1 MATLD
6 RRYYYL
12 PRRAVNAAV
21 LGLVLLVALGG
32 LAAWATAER
41 WLPEV
46 ARVLDVDVPVADPDA
61 LVVNAAGQS
70 AEVDRRL
77 ARLVAERPGRV
88 IVLLGSP
95 FTSDVLVPERTSGRL
110 RSLAG
115 FGVPRSAIVELYEG
129 ETLYQ
134 SLEALRGAARARG
147 WRSVVNYGTSPGTR
161 RVYLASRAILGPA
174 GIEVGS
180 VTVPSP
186 AFNADG
192 WWHDNRDRGRVVFA
206 WLALILGRLTGRY

>member
-1 MATLD
+1 MATID
-6 RRYYYL
+6 RRYCYL
-12 PRRAVNAAV
+12 PRRVVHATLVTLLLLIV
-21 LGLVLLVALGG
+21 LVGLS
-32 LAAWATAER
+32 AWATSDR
-41 WLPEV
+41 WLPEI

-61 LVVNAAGQS
+61 LVVNAAGQN
-70 AEVDRRL
+70 ADVDRRL

-88 IVLLGSP
+88 VVLLGSP
-95 FTSDVLVPERTSGRL
+95 FTSDVLVPERTSARL
-110 RSLAG
+110 RSLTG
-115 FGVPRSAIVELYEG
+115 VGVPRAAIVELYEG
-129 ETLYQ
+129 ETLYE
-134 SLEALRGAARARG
+134 SIEALRGAARSRG

-180 VTVPSP
+180 VTVPSSV
-186 AFNADG
+186 FNPDG